1 MPLVGKGR
9 LSVQPVSDA
18 AFATVIRMGHQG
30 GWIAKAVKG
39 PWVAAG
45 SDSVDP
51 SAAVNKEEEKK
62 KDGVEEEEEEETRIK
77 EKPPAKAGKK
87 RTAAAAA
94 TAAAAEG
101 GAAEAQATPA
111 AADEGLRRSK
121 RGRG

>member
-51 SAAVNKEEEKK
+51 SAAVNKEEEEK
-62 KDGVEEEEEEETRIK
+62 KDGVEEEEEETRIK

-94 TAAAAEG
+94 IAAAAEG